1 MAQDPDEHGPNR
13 ASVRSLAGQAKLP
26 VVDAI
31 LLLQDAGFAVKHPS
45 NKLEGEALRDARE
58 ALGLRAWGDKP
69 EPARRLSEAEL
80 IVQCLRPLRE
90 KCKVGRTH
98 TSPIE
103 SVYGHGIPDHQKNEA
118 RDLVDRLVAQGHL
131 LEKPS
136 QGRRHVWLSREGQ
149 ARLALAELDEAR
161 EED

>member
-1 MAQDPDEHGPNR
+1 MAQDSDEHGPNR
-13 ASVRSLAGQAKLP
+13 ASVRSLAGQAKLT
-26 VVDAI
+26 VDEAI

-45 NKLEGEALRDARE
+45 SKLEGQALRNARE
-58 ALGLRAWGDKP
+58 ALGMRAWGDKP

-90 KCKVGRTH
+90 KGKVGRTH

-103 SVYGHGIPDHQKNEA
+103 HVYGHGIPDHQKNEA
-118 RDLVDRLVAQGHL
+118 RDLVERLVAQGYL

-136 QGRRHVWLSREGQ
+136 QGRRHVWVSREGL
-149 ARLALAELDEAR
+149 ARLEKAEIDEVR
-161 EED
+161 ERG